1 MNYYYTKTN
10 EINALYN
17 YANLNS
23 QSRCPINI
31 LQLKPILPREGLH
44 DCTTNLVSNKTTR
57 LHPCLDCSFAVA
69 LLSFW
74 QV

>member
-23 QSRCPINI
+23 PSRGPINV
-31 LQLKPILPREGLH
+31 LQLKPILPRKDYLREQF
-44 DCTTNLVSNKTTR
+44 SIK
-57 LHPCLDCSFAVA
+57 
-69 LLSFW
+69 
-74 QV
+74 